1 MSRIDPIDNPKE
13 GNLGPLFKQA
23 ESWMGFLPN
32 DGLVM
37 AHKPDVLT
45 SFFGLAKAVY
55 AEGKI
60 ASGLKRMIGHIS
72 SKTSGCEYCS
82 AHSAYG
88 ANEQGVEKEK
98 LDQLWEYQTSPLFS
112 EAERAALNLA
122 LKSSMLPNQATDEDF
137 DNLKKYYD
145 NEAIIEIVSV
155 IAMFGFL
162 NRWNST
168 LNIQIENAPKAFYQ
182 SLNTTSDE

>member
-1 MSRIDPIDNPKE
+1 MSRVAPIANPKE
-13 GNLGPLFKQA
+13 GELRPLFRQA

-37 AHKPDVLT
+37 AHKPEVLT
-45 SFFGLAKAVY
+45 PFFGLAKAIY

-60 ASGLKRMIGHIS
+60 PAGLKRMIGHIS

-88 ANEQGVEKEK
+88 ANAQGVEKEK
-98 LDQLWEYQTSPLFS
+98 LDQLWEYQTSALFS
-112 EAERAALNLA
+112 DAEKAALNLA
-122 LKSSMLPNQATDEDF
+122 LKSSMLPNQVTDEDF
-137 DNLKKYYD
+137 TTLKKYYD
-145 NEAIIEIVSV
+145 NEAIIEIMSV
-155 IAMFGFL
+155 IGMFGFL

-168 LNIQIENAPKAFYQ
+168 LNTQLENAPNSFYQ
-182 SLNTTSDE
+182 SLNKK

>member
-1 MSRIDPIDNPKE
+1 MSRVDPIQNPKE
-13 GNLGPLFKQA
+13 GKLAPLFQQA

-60 ASGLKRMIGHIS
+60 PSGLKRMIGHIS
-72 SKTSGCEYCS
+72 SLSSGCEYCS

-88 ANEQGVEKEK
+88 ANENGVEKEK
-98 LDQLWEYQTSPLFS
+98 IEQIWEFRTSSLFS
-112 EAERAALNLA
+112 AAEKAALELA
-122 LKSSMLPNQATDEDF
+122 IKSSMLPNQSTDEDF
-137 DNLKKYYD
+137 NTLKKYYD

-168 LNIQIENAPKAFYQ
+168 LKTRLEDSPNSFYQ
-182 SLNTTSDE
+182 SLKKENNE